1 MENGK
6 HQLKIGELPDIID
19 LEMEEQDGVQSCVVP
34 VLSTRV
40 GLWVNLT
47 DDVITWITD
56 SVLAAGAIARVAAPG
71 TFRRRRQADWKKR
84 VRPARGR
91 LQPLSARAVALE
103 ELSDDNDVMHEEP
116 VDDEVRCNAD
126 RSPSGASG
134 EASRPYTAKR
144 SVLAMLQSG

>member
-1 MENGK
+1 MRAHHPNTASTGCGNGK
-6 HQLKIGELPDIID
+6 HQLKIGELPDVID

-71 TFRRRRQADWKKR
+71 TFRRRRQADWKK
-84 VRPARGR
+84 
-91 LQPLSARAVALE
+91 ARASRAWAAPAIVGK
-103 ELSDDNDVMHEEP
+103 
-116 VDDEVRCNAD
+116 
-126 RSPSGASG
+126 SGC
-134 EASRPYTAKR
+134 T
-144 SVLAMLQSG
+144 